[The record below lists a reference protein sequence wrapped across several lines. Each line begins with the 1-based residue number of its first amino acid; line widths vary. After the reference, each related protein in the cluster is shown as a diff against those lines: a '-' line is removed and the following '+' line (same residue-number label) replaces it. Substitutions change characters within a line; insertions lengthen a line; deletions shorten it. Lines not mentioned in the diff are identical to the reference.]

1 MLAHDFPINLIK
13 KCFRLKPVTITAFTF
28 LIIAALYNLP
38 FSFAPL
44 NPISEAL
51 VDFDFNDIIFSR
63 LRPEQNADT
72 NIVLVNIGNL
82 SRREIADE
90 ITWINNAQPA
100 VIGIDAFFSVPKDTN
115 DDLHLMHAMSQV
127 KNLVLVHKVCKYD
140 SLNDEYKQEEKSI
153 PLFNKYAANGFAN
166 LPDNENGAFRTI
178 RKYRPSVLVNGT
190 SVPSFTS
197 QVIARYDPGALQI
210 LKDRGNDLE
219 IINFR
224 GNMDKFFVID
234 ASVPGTVP
242 SPEFIKGKIVL
253 MGFMGRDI
261 ASPELEDKFYTP
273 LNSRPAG
280 KTYPDMYGI
289 VVHANIASMV
299 LNNSYINEVKPL
311 FSVLFAVL
319 ISYLNVIL
327 LIWLKAKIPAWLSI
341 VTKLF
346 LFIQT
351 IFYLSISVW
360 LFSYFRV
367 KISLTLVLAAIALS
381 TTSIDLF
388 EVYFVKSI
396 ELVRK
401 RKSRIRHEN
410 I

>member
-1 MLAHDFPINLIK
+1 MLAHGFPRNLIRK
-13 KCFRLKPVTITAFTF
+13 YFRFKPVTITTISF
-28 LIIAALYNLP
+28 LIITGLYYFP

-100 VIGIDAFFSVPKDTN
+100 VIGLDALFSVPKDSS
-115 DDLHLMHAMSQV
+115 DDSHLMQAMSQV
-127 KNLVLVHKVCKYD
+127 KNLVLVHKVSQYD
-140 SLNDEYKQEEKSI
+140 SLKDEYTREETSI
-153 PLFNKYAANGFAN
+153 PLFNRFAANGFAN

-178 RKYRPSVLVNGT
+178 RKYRPSVMVNGT

-197 QVIARYDPGALQI
+197 RVIARYDPAALHALQQ
-210 LKDRGNDLE
+210 RRNDLE

-234 ASVPGTVP
+234 ASLPGTIP
-242 SPEFIKGKIVL
+242 SPAFIKGKIVL

-261 ASPELEDKFYTP
+261 SSPELEDKFYTP
-273 LNSRPAG
+273 LNPRPAG

-289 VVHANIASMV
+289 VVHANIVSMV
-299 LNNSYINEVKPL
+299 LNNAYIREIRPLFSLLFAVIISYIN
-311 FSVLFAVL
+311 
-319 ISYLNVIL
+319 VII
-327 LIWLKAKIPAWLSI
+327 LIWLKSKIPIWFSL

-351 IFYLSISVW
+351 ILYLWISVL
-360 LFSYFRV
+360 LFSFFNIKV
-367 KISLTLVLAAIALS
+367 SLTIVLAAIALS

-396 ELVRK
+396 EFVK
-401 RKSRIRHEN
+401 KKKRIRHEN
-410 I
+410 L